1 MPQLNFF
8 SLKVSVRDVTQTST
22 TRCYRLRY
30 LTQGQGGLPYTEKP
44 CLVLFL
50 EICLSFLIRKTPGEH
65 QEVKYLFAEKKPG
78 LPDVLSQRAG
88 ESLPKAARITSCR
101 VHKWLPT
108 VADRASFLKRH
119 TFPLTTTSRDS
130 AWHRA
135 GLLFLE
141 RSALVTAIS
150 ECL

>member
-1 MPQLNFF
+1 MPQLIFF

-22 TRCYRLRY
+22 TRYYRLRY

-50 EICLSFLIRKTPGEH
+50 EICLSFLIRKMPGEH
-65 QEVKYLFAEKKPG
+65 QEVKYLFAEKRPG

-88 ESLPKAARITSCR
+88 ESLSKAARITSCR

-108 VADRASFLKRH
+108 LADRDSFLKRH
-119 TFPLTTTSRDS
+119 TFPFTTTPWDS
-130 AWHRA
+130 AWHKA
-135 GLLFLE
+135 GLCSLRDQL
-141 RSALVTAIS
+141 R
-150 ECL
+150 